1 MEEVDYDF
9 SELEEL
15 LPNIDVSKYYDN
27 IAIDE
32 ESIER
37 IKQKNYEVSNEI
49 LKDSFK
55 SLIELN
61 ESQSREII
69 DLINGT
75 PNAPIFPIFPIVPN
89 TPIDMVKIAEIQ
101 AKNFYEQQIEIGLR
115 IKKIID
121 PIINS
126 SRIGQPNLIEI
137 GAGRKGGIIQ
147 SLPNNMTTFD
157 LLRNMNYFK
166 IGDINMTNEELK
178 TAEDLFPK
186 NPINN
191 VDAFIK
197 AVKNIYEYRRIVNYK
212 FPDLETFTLEYYDNT
227 FSYLINENVIAIVTY
242 FMILIERDL
251 ISPTL
256 AMAAYSSLLSGC
268 YIFRDNKF
276 TKLENCNNYYQ
287 TPENMLKCKCS
298 GINYSTDCTNNT
310 GDDCS
315 TPYCLGKSCKNSI
328 NNDQCKINGQNV
340 PQCTNT
346 NIGDPNYV
354 YYTYLDYKPLT
365 FIPIAN
371 FINKKFYNKYLA
383 TKGKKNNFLKYFL
396 IFLSIILI
404 ILLIMFL
411 YNRFLKKKK
420 L

>member
-1 MEEVDYDF
+1 MEEVDYDIA
-9 SELEEL
+9 ELEDL
-15 LPNIDVSKYYDN
+15 LTSIDVSKYYDKE
-27 IAIDE
+27 IDK
-32 ESIER
+32 ESIDR
-37 IKQKNYEVSNEI
+37 INKTNYEVSDKI

-55 SLIELN
+55 DLMLTD
-61 ESQSREII
+61 SQSRELIE
-69 DLINGT
+69 LINGT
-75 PNAPIFPIFPIVPN
+75 PNAPTSILFPIVPD
-89 TPIDMVKIAEIQ
+89 TPIDMQKIAEIQ
-101 AKNFYEQQIEIGLR
+101 AQNFYKQQIEIGIR
-115 IKKIID
+115 IAKIID
-121 PIINS
+121 PIINA
-126 SRIGQPNLIEI
+126 SRTGRPNPIEI
-137 GAGRKGGIIQ
+137 GAGRKGGIIE

-157 LLRNMNYFK
+157 LLKNMNYFK
-166 IGDINMTNEELK
+166 TGGIEIPDKDLK
-178 TAEDLFPK
+178 TAGDFFPK
-186 NPINN
+186 TPINN
-191 VDAFIK
+191 VNAFIK
-197 AVKNIYEYRRIVNYK
+197 AVKTIYDYKRIINK
-212 FPDLETFTLEYYDNT
+212 FPSLEKFIVEYYDNT

-256 AMAAYSSLLSGC
+256 AMATYSSILSGC

-287 TPENMLKCKCS
+287 TPENMLKCKCG

-315 TPYCLGKSCKNSI
+315 TPYCLGKSCKNYI

-383 TKGKKNNFLKYFL
+383 TKGKKI
-396 IFLSIILI
+396 IF
-404 ILLIMFL
+404 
-411 YNRFLKKKK
+411 
-420 L
+420 

>member
-1 MEEVDYDF
+1 MEEVEYDF
-9 SELEEL
+9 SDLEDL
-15 LPNIDVSKYYDN
+15 LGNIDVSKYYED
-27 IAIDE
+27 IDMDE
-32 ESIER
+32 ESIKR
-37 IKQKNYEVSNEI
+37 IKEKNYQVSDKI
-49 LKDSFK
+49 LKDSIK
-55 SLIELN
+55 SLIDLS

-75 PNAPIFPIFPIVPN
+75 PDAPTAPLFPIVPDI
-89 TPIDMVKIAEIQ
+89 PINMEKIAEIQ
-101 AKNFYEQQIEIGLR
+101 ARKFYLQQIEIGER
-115 IKKIID
+115 ISKIMSS
-121 PIINS
+121 INAS
-126 SRIGQPNLIEI
+126 GRSNPIEI

-147 SLPNNMTTFD
+147 TLPNNMTTFD
-157 LLRNMNYFK
+157 LLKNMNYFK
-166 IGDINMTNEELK
+166 IGGIEITDKDLK
-178 TAEDLFPK
+178 IAGDFFPK
-186 NPINN
+186 TPINN
-191 VDAFIK
+191 VDAFII
-197 AVKNIYEYRRIVNYK
+197 AIKNIYGYKHAVNYK
-212 FPDLETFTLEYYDNT
+212 FPSLEKFILEYYDNT

-287 TPENMLKCKCS
+287 TPENMLKCKCGS
-298 GINYSTDCTNNT
+298 INSSTDCTNNT
-310 GDDCS
+310 GDDCT

-328 NNDQCKINGQNV
+328 NNDQCKINNQNI
-340 PQCTNT
+340 PQCTNTNT
-346 NIGDPNYV
+346 NIGDPKYV

-371 FINKKFYNKYLA
+371 YINKKFYNKYLA

-411 YNRFLKKKK
+411 YNRFLKKEKV
-420 L
+420 